1 MLHPPV
7 SHVRLTFA
15 SRLASASLTTLR
27 SCVRGRASTVLLSAG
42 LALGACGAKEEVK
55 PDLAPKLG
63 VLELAASHRTDDP
76 EPSGA
81 ARIEIT
87 PSELLLDGE
96 QVLPLEN
103 GKLPAAEKSGYDLPK
118 LKAKLSG
125 KKALAMG
132 VYAAVPDATLARVI
146 WTGIQ
151 QGANEFSFRVR
162 KPNSTNKTGW
172 LTLRNIRFIEKPDD
186 SKFEESQLLPWDS
199 FARGWDES
207 LDACQGTTKGD
218 CGYKPLAKAQGGK
231 LDFMLRV
238 RGTGYALR
246 FRQAGAPPAVA
257 DAGVAPAPDKTASA
271 KKAKPKKKKK
281 AELMEGLKAAPE
293 APEEAPPEPSTE
305 HVFTLRTEVATADPS
320 PISGI
325 TKPVCGSI
333 ACPVVLDAEGISMAS
348 QVLAILG
355 AAFPDGTPAPI
366 VAWVLPPK
374 D

>member
-1 MLHPPV
+1 MPEGALRRFAFRSWV
-7 SHVRLTFA
+7 STAPLGAALV
-15 SRLASASLTTLR
+15 
-27 SCVRGRASTVLLSAG
+27 CAG
-42 LALGACGAKEEVK
+42 LALGACGDKEEVK

-132 VYAAVPDATLARVI
+132 VYASVPDATLARVI

-199 FARGWDES
+199 FAKGWDES

-246 FRQAGAPPAVA
+246 FRQAGAPPAPAV

-271 KKAKPKKKKK
+271 KKAKPKKKKR
-281 AELMEGLKAAPE
+281 AELMDGIKAAPE

-333 ACPVVLDAEGISMAS
+333 ACPVVLDAEGISMSS

>member
-1 MLHPPV
+1 
-7 SHVRLTFA
+7 
-15 SRLASASLTTLR
+15 LALLA
-27 SCVRGRASTVLLSAG
+27 LSA
-42 LALGACGAKEEVK
+42 CDKEEVK
-55 PDLAPKLG
+55 PDLTPKLG

-76 EPSGA
+76 EPNGA

-103 GKLPAAEKSGYDLPK
+103 GKLPAAEKSGYELPK

-151 QGANEFSFRVR
+151 QGASEFSFRVR

-172 LTLRNIRFIEKPDD
+172 LTLRNIRFIEKPDE

-199 FARGWDES
+199 FANGWDES
-207 LDACQGTTKGD
+207 LDACQATTKGD

-238 RGTGYALR
+238 RGSGYALR
-246 FRQAGAPPAVA
+246 FRQAGVAPPVA
-257 DAGVAPAPDKTASA
+257 DAGTAAASDKAASA
-271 KKAKPKKKKK
+271 KKAKPKKKKR
-281 AELMEGLKAAPE
+281 AELLDGIKAPAE

-305 HVFTLRTEVATADPS
+305 HVFTLRTDQATAEPS

-325 TKPVCGSI
+325 TKPVCGSV
-333 ACPVVLDAEGISMAS
+333 ACPVVLDAEGISMSS